1 MTYLSTQRAASIT
14 NGLDNDMIS
23 LDTLQPGE
31 RAIIR
36 SIQGDTAEEVALME
50 MGLLVGTSIDFIKS
64 APLGDPIELRIRGY
78 HLSIRRSEARAI
90 LVEKV

>member
-1 MTYLSTQRAASIT
+1 MTYLVTHRMASIA
-14 NGLDNDMIS
+14 NRLDVDMIS
-23 LDTLQPGE
+23 LDTLKPGE

-50 MGLLVGTSIDFIKS
+50 MGLLVGTSIDFIKT
-64 APLGDPIELRIRGY
+64 APLGDPIELRVRGY
-78 HLSIRRSEARAI
+78 HLSIRRSDARAI